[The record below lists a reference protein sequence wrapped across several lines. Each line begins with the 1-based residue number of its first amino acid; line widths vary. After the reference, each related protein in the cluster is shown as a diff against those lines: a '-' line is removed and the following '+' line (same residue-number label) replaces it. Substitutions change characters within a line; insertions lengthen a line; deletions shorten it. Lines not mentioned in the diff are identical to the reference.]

1 MNPEQKPVLYQ
12 TIAQLEATRSMI
24 SSLQRQ
30 VDANHPDADRVGD
43 ALQHLSAA
51 IASLQ
56 GIHFGLESDFSYD
69 D

>member
-1 MNPEQKPVLYQ
+1 MNPEQKNVLHQ
-12 TIAQLEATRSMI
+12 TLAQLEATRSMV
-24 SSLQRQ
+24 SSLQGQ
-30 VDANHPDADRVGD
+30 VDANHPDAGRVAD
-43 ALQHLSAA
+43 ALSHVSEA

>member
-1 MNPEQKPVLYQ
+1 MV
-12 TIAQLEATRSMI
+12 
-24 SSLQRQ
+24 SSLQGQ
-30 VDANHPDADRVGD
+30 VDANHPDAGRVAD
-43 ALQHLSAA
+43 ALSHVSEA